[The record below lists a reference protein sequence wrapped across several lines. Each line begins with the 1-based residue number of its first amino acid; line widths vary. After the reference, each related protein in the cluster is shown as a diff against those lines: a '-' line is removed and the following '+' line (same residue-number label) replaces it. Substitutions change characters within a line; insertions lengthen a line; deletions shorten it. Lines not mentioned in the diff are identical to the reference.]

1 MSLGEVEHDLR
12 RTLLMRLVATAAA
25 VTRKILKSSNYFQ
38 SSFPSLNQ
46 AGNLSHK
53 GKWGRWLTSELDF
66 SSPSSDHWRH
76 KGRI

>member
-12 RTLLMRLVATAAA
+12 RTPLMRLVATAA
-25 VTRKILKSSNYFQ
+25 VRTRKSLKSSNYFP

-53 GKWGRWLTSELDF
+53 GKWERWLISELDF
-66 SSPSSDHWRH
+66 SSPTSDHWRH